1 MKRDI
6 QSNAV
11 ELVQSIQQEAEKK
24 VFFQE
29 AVSAGLAVAPV
40 KEVLDRLM
48 NQVQTVDFL
57 QFAVGEEVKAVHHR
71 VYSVKELVRVAEAN
85 NWGLCKRAGA
95 VYVFNG
101 AYWVMLEGD
110 DMKAFLGKA
119 ALKMGVPRFR
129 ADDYEFRDKLLK
141 QFHSE
146 AHLPAPD
153 IDVSVTLINLQNGTF
168 EITPEKQILRPFRRE
183 DFLTHQLPFSYQE
196 KTGALRFQQYL
207 DRVLP
212 DKKSQQVLAE
222 FCGYV
227 FIRHLKLEKALLLY
241 GSGAN
246 GKSVFYEVLR
256 ALLGEHNCSSYSLS
270 SLTNSRN
277 GYYRAMLQN
286 KLVNYASEIHG
297 RLEADIFKQ
306 LVSGEP
312 VEARSPYE
320 KPFLLQHYAKLVF
333 NANELP
339 KDIEHTHA
347 YFRRFLIIPFTETI
361 PEHEQDVELPQKIIA
376 EELPGV
382 FNWVLQGLERLL
394 GQRKFSQCKAAE
406 ETLEQYKTESD
417 SVKMFLDEQG
427 YKPSIEKNVPLKDMY
442 RDYKSFCAEDGYRA
456 LSNRNFSKRIK
467 SLGFEVV
474 KDTTRS
480 FRVVYAENGF
490 KPETDDLPGCF

>member
-1 MKRDI
+1 
-6 QSNAV
+6 
-11 ELVQSIQQEAEKK
+11 
-24 VFFQE
+24 
-29 AVSAGLAVAPV
+29 
-40 KEVLDRLM
+40 
-48 NQVQTVDFL
+48 
-57 QFAVGEEVKAVHHR
+57 
-71 VYSVKELVRVAEAN
+71 
-85 NWGLCKRAGA
+85 
-95 VYVFNG
+95 
-101 AYWVMLEGD
+101 MLESD

-146 AHLPAPD
+146 AHLSAPN

-196 KTGALRFQQYL
+196 GTEAPRFQKYL

-212 DKKSQQVLAE
+212 DKGSQQVLAE

-256 ALLGEHNCSSYSLS
+256 ALLGGHNCSSYSLS
-270 SLTNSRN
+270 SLTNTQN
-277 GYYRAMLQN
+277 GYFRAMLQN

-297 RLEADIFKQ
+297 RLEADMFKQ

-312 VEARSPYE
+312 VEARLPYE

-339 KDIEHTHA
+339 KDVEHTHA

-361 PEHEQDVELPQKIIA
+361 PVHEQDVELPQKIIA

-382 FNWVLQGLERLL
+382 FNWMLKGLWYLL
-394 GQRKFSQCKAAE
+394 RQRKFSQCKAAE
-406 ETLEQYKTESD
+406 QTLEQYKTESD
-417 SVKMFLDEQG
+417 SVKMFLDEWG

-442 RDYKSFCAEDGYRA
+442 RDYKSFCTEDGYRS
-456 LSNRNFSKRIK
+456 LSNKNFSKRLK
-467 SLGFEVV
+467 ALGFEVV

-490 KPETDDLPGCF
+490 KAEADDLPGCF